1 MTSRPGRLETHQ
13 KSSSGLREKCDVM
26 NICWESS
33 DDSHL
38 IDHTAHSRDNTG
50 MIHQPVSILKKT
62 GDKEL
67 KKERKAVIIVN
78 DEMVNTLDKEPDGL
92 NHKEENSMA
101 SETLEPLTSI

>member
-1 MTSRPGRLETHQ
+1 M
-13 KSSSGLREKCDVM
+13 
-26 NICWESS
+26 
-33 DDSHL
+33 
-38 IDHTAHSRDNTG
+38 
-50 MIHQPVSILKKT
+50 
-62 GDKEL
+62 